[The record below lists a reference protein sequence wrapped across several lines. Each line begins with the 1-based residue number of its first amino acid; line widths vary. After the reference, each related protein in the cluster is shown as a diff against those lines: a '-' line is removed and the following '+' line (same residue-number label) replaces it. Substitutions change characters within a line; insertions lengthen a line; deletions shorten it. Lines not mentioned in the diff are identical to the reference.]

1 MTVSIAPYKGV
12 WPQIPSSVFLADGVR
27 ILGDVIIG
35 ESANIW
41 FNSVV
46 RGDENAIRIG
56 SFTNVQDN
64 TTIHVEA
71 THSCTIGDYVTVG
84 HSSLL
89 HGCHIANNCI
99 IGMGS
104 VLMNGVEIGEN
115 CIVGARSLITEN
127 KVIPANSL
135 VVGSPARVIRTLG
148 PDQIEEIRQSALH
161 YHQLAEEYL
170 KYHKLAES
178 IKSKE

>member
-1 MTVSIAPYKGV
+1 MTVSIMPFKGS
-12 WPQIPSSVFLADGVR
+12 WPQIADSVFLADGVR

-46 RGDENAIRIG
+46 RGDEDAIRIG

-64 TTIHVEA
+64 TTIHVEG
-71 THSCTIGDYVTVG
+71 THSCIIGDYVTVG
-84 HSSLL
+84 HNSLL
-89 HGCHIANNCI
+89 HGCRISNNCI

-148 PDQIEEIRQSALH
+148 PEQIEEIRQSALH
-161 YHQLAEEYL
+161 YHHLAEEYL
-170 KYHKLAES
+170 SYQKLQ
-178 IKSKE
+178 KSLKSNG